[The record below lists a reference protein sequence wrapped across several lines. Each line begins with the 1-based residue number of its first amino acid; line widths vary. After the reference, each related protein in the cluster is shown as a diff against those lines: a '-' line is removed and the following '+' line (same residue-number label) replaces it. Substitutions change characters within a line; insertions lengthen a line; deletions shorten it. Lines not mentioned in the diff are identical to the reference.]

1 VEIEGFGAR
10 LGLKAGVGVPV
21 DSSVGGGCWGAGC
34 WSAWVLPCWSAWV
47 MGPFQKR

>member
-21 DSSVGGGCWGAGC
+21 DSSVGGWVLGC
-34 WSAWVLPCWSAWV
+34 WSAWVL
-47 MGPFQKR
+47 G